1 VYAVP
6 TGGSGRAVTVGDAD
20 DDGDL
25 DIYALVSNLT
35 AGTNPRD
42 VVLRNTGLQFSAV
55 LVPPA
60 GGVGDAVAALDGNA
74 DGQSEFLVL
83 NGVEVSGP
91 IQRIELR
98 FQ

>member
-1 VYAVP
+1 M
-6 TGGSGRAVTVGDAD
+6 GDAD
-20 DDGDL
+20 GDGDL

-42 VVLRNTGLQFSAV
+42 VVLRNTNLQFAATQ
-55 LVPPA
+55 VPA
-60 GGVGDAVAALDGNA
+60 ASGIGDAVATLDGNA
-74 DGQSEFLVL
+74 DGRAEFLVL

-98 FQ
+98 WQ